1 MFELNVEDE
10 FASAHY
16 LRGYKGKCER
26 VHGHNYRV
34 MITVKAKALNKI
46 GLAVDF
52 TELKEELKKVMEVLD
67 HNLLDELPAFR
78 KVNPS
83 AENIAKF
90 IFDSIAK
97 KLKAKRVKLSK
108 VTVWETARSSASYT
122 NE

>member
-1 MFELNVEDE
+1 MYELNVEDE

-34 MITVKAKALNKI
+34 MITVKAKVLNKI

-52 TELKEELKKVMEVLD
+52 TELKVELKKVMEILD
-67 HNLLDELPAFR
+67 HNLLDELPYF
-78 KVNPS
+78 KKINPS
-83 AENIAKF
+83 AENIAKY
-90 IFDSIAK
+90 IYDSLSK
-97 KLKAKRVKLSK
+97 PLKARKVKLYK
-108 VTVWETARSSASYT
+108 VTVWETARASASYT

>member
-1 MFELNVEDE
+1 MYELNVEDE

-34 MITVKAKALNKI
+34 MITVKAKKLNKI

-52 TELKEELKKVMEVLD
+52 SEIKVELKKNMEILD
-67 HNLLDELPAFR
+67 HRLLDELPCFK

-83 AENIAKF
+83 AENIAKY
-90 IFDSIAK
+90 IFDSMNK
-97 KLKAKRVKLSK
+97 PLKVKQVKLSK
-108 VTVWETARSSASYT
+108 VTVWETARASASYS

>member
-1 MFELNVEDE
+1 MYELNVEDE

-34 MITVKAKALNKI
+34 VITVRSKTLNKI

-52 TELKEELKKVMEVLD
+52 GDLKSELKKVMEVLD
-67 HNLLDELPAFR
+67 HRLLDQLPCF
-78 KVNPS
+78 KKNNPS

-90 IFDSIAK
+90 IYHSLRK
-97 KLKAKRVKLSK
+97 PVRLHKVTLYK
-108 VTVWETARSSASYT
+108 VTVWETARASASYT

>member
-34 MITVKAKALNKI
+34 MITVKAKVLNKI

-52 TELKEELKKVMEVLD
+52 TELKVELKKVMEILD
-67 HNLLDELPAFR
+67 HNLLDELPYF
-78 KVNPS
+78 KKINPS
-83 AENIAKF
+83 AENIAKY
-90 IFDSIAK
+90 IYNSLSK
-97 KLKAKRVKLSK
+97 PLKTRKVKLYK
-108 VTVWETARSSASYT
+108 VTVWETARASASYT

>member
-34 MITVKAKALNKI
+34 MITVKAKVLNKI

-52 TELKEELKKVMEVLD
+52 TELKVELKKVMEILD
-67 HNLLDELPAFR
+67 HNLLDELPYF
-78 KVNPS
+78 KKINPS
-83 AENIAKF
+83 AENIAKY
-90 IFDSIAK
+90 IYDSLSK
-97 KLKAKRVKLSK
+97 PLKARKVKLYK
-108 VTVWETARSSASYT
+108 VTVWETARASASYT

>member
-34 MITVKAKALNKI
+34 MITVKAKVLNKI

-52 TELKEELKKVMEVLD
+52 TELKVELKKVMEILD
-67 HNLLDELPAFR
+67 HNLLDELPYF
-78 KVNPS
+78 KKINPS
-83 AENIAKF
+83 AENIAKY
-90 IFDSIAK
+90 IYDSLSK
-97 KLKAKRVKLSK
+97 PLKAKNVRLYK
-108 VTVWETARSSASYT
+108 VTVWETARASASYT

>member
-1 MFELNVEDE
+1 MYELNVEDE

-34 MITVKAKALNKI
+34 MITVKAKKLNKI

-52 TELKEELKKVMEVLD
+52 SEIKVELKKNMEILD
-67 HNLLDELPAFR
+67 HRLLDELPCFI
-78 KVNPS
+78 KV
-83 AENIAKF
+83 KQ
-90 IFDSIAK
+90 
-97 KLKAKRVKLSK
+97 VKLSK
-108 VTVWETARSSASYT
+108 VTVWETARASASYS

>member
-1 MFELNVEDE
+1 MFELNVESE

-34 MITVKAKALNKI
+34 MLTVKGNKLNKI
-46 GLAVDF
+46 GLLVDF
-52 TELKEELKKVMEVLD
+52 SELKTALGKVMDILD
-67 HNLLDELPAFR
+67 HRLLDDLPYFK

-83 AENIAKF
+83 AENIAKY
-90 IFDSIAK
+90 IYDSMSK
-97 KLKAKRVKLSK
+97 SLKSKSVKLSK
-108 VTVWETARSSASYT
+108 VTVWETARASASYA

>member
-34 MITVKAKALNKI
+34 MITVKAKKLNKT
-46 GLAVDF
+46 GLVVDF
-52 TELKEELKKVMEVLD
+52 AELKAELKKIMEVLD
-67 HNLLDELPAFR
+67 HRLLDELPYF
-78 KVNPS
+78 KKINPS
-83 AENIAKF
+83 AENIAKH
-90 IFDSIAK
+90 IFEGLSK
-97 KLKAKRVKLSK
+97 PLKAKRMKLYK
-108 VTVWETARSSASYT
+108 VTVWETARASASYL